1 MDRYAASGTIA
12 AVTPAPGDTA
22 LGVIASTLTRA
33 KIHLFIVNMGSG
45 PAPADYVMQWLVRR
59 FTALGT
65 YTAVVPTLLDPGAPV
80 AQLAAGQA
88 YTAEPTYVGEPLFNI
103 AVHQRSIYQWN
114 AAPQAEL
121 VLPAVAN
128 NGIGITPIHGA
139 YVGPATGTFHWC
151 E

>member
-33 KIHLFIVNMGSG
+33 KIHLVIVYMGAAG
-45 PAPADYVMQWLVRR
+45 VVADNVLGWTVRR
-59 FTALGT
+59 FTTLGT
-65 YTAVVPTLLDPGAPV
+65 YTVVVPEPLDPGAPV
-80 AQLAAGQA
+80 AQLAAGQN
-88 YTAEPTYVGEPLFNI
+88 YTAEPTYVGASLLPP

-114 AAPQAEL
+114 AAPGGEL

-128 NGIGITPIHGA
+128 NGIGVTPIHGA
-139 YVGPATGTFHWC
+139 YVGPAGATMHWM

>member
-22 LGVIASTLTRA
+22 LGVIASALTRA
-33 KIHLFIVNMGSG
+33 KIHLFIINQGATGVV
-45 PAPADYVMQWLVRR
+45 ADNILQWLVRR
-59 FTALGT
+59 FTAAGT

-88 YTAEPTYVGEPLFNI
+88 YTAEPTYTTALFDI

-114 AAPQAEL
+114 ASPGGEL
-121 VLPAVAN
+121 VIPAVAN
-128 NGIGITPIHGA
+128 NGIGICPIHGA
-139 YVGPATGTFHWC
+139 YVGPASSTMHWC